1 MFGIGPQELIII
13 GLLLL
18 VVFGPKKLSGMA
30 KDLGRFVN
38 ESRTY
43 IDEFKSELTPSA
55 EVKESLRSVEKSG
68 SDHPPEKGREDVLED
83 IHRGASGSRN
93 RP

>member
-18 VVFGPKKLSGMA
+18 VVFGPEKLSGMA

-43 IDEFKSELTPSA
+43 IDEFKSGLTPPG
-55 EVKESLRSVEKSG
+55 EVKEPRRSVEKSG
-68 SDHPPEKGREDVLED
+68 SDHPPEKGRGDVLGD
-83 IHRGASGSRN
+83 THRGASGSGN